1 MKESENMIDYISCDN
16 GAIEM
21 FADDVC
27 VAVAETAK
35 SIAYFL
41 KEYGFDGSVYT
52 SSSIDFASEYGFEND
67 EDAIALWEEGV
78 KYYEMTV

>member
-1 MKESENMIDYISCDN
+1 MINYIACDN

-21 FADDVC
+21 FADDVL

-35 SIAYFL
+35 SIAYYIQENGL
-41 KEYGFDGSVYT
+41 SDNVYA

-78 KYYEMTV
+78 KMFEMSQTF

>member
-1 MKESENMIDYISCDN
+1 MIDYIACEN

-21 FADDVC
+21 FEGDNL

-35 SIAYFL
+35 SIAYFMQ
-41 KEYGFDGSVYT
+41 EFGVASSVYT

-67 EDAIALWEEGV
+67 EDAIDLWEAGLKMFQMAGGEAA
-78 KYYEMTV
+78 